1 MTKSNKV
8 YVTQQGTAV
17 AVELAPYG
25 PIEPLR
31 VLIMVT
37 LYDFNQNVSQND
49 TYEFYSNYLRCVSGL
64 YSNKLLSKELLRN
77 ASFPTTSFAPP
88 YLSLN

>member
-1 MTKSNKV
+1 MRTTVAKSNKV

-37 LYDFNQNVSQND
+37 LYDFNQNVAQND
-49 TYEFYSNYLRCVSGL
+49 TC
-64 YSNKLLSKELLRN
+64 
-77 ASFPTTSFAPP
+77 APQ
-88 YLSLN
+88 

>member
-1 MTKSNKV
+1 MRSRKQKGHKKFDHENKSGQELVSYKV
-8 YVTQQGTAV
+8 YVTQHGTAV

-37 LYDFNQNVSQND
+37 LYDFNQNMAQND
-49 TYEFYSNYLRCVSGL
+49 TC
-64 YSNKLLSKELLRN
+64 ELQ
-77 ASFPTTSFAPP
+77 
-88 YLSLN
+88 

>member
-1 MTKSNKV
+1 MRSRKQKSPQKIDHENNSCQELASYKV
-8 YVTQQGTAV
+8 YVTQHGTAV

-37 LYDFNQNVSQND
+37 LYDFNQNVAQND
-49 TYEFYSNYLRCVSGL
+49 IYE
-64 YSNKLLSKELLRN
+64 
-77 ASFPTTSFAPP
+77 PQ
-88 YLSLN
+88 

>member
-1 MTKSNKV
+1 MRTTVAKSNKV
-8 YVTQQGTAV
+8 YVTQQGTSV

-37 LYDFNQNVSQND
+37 LYDFNQNVAQND
-49 TYEFYSNYLRCVSGL
+49 TLTHVRHSNY
-64 YSNKLLSKELLRN
+64 
-77 ASFPTTSFAPP
+77 
-88 YLSLN
+88 